1 MIFLLSNKILDVN
14 DYKKTFL
21 KRLKQ
26 TLMETENGYKYKSIN
41 FYCENLFI
49 LKFFLYLFIL
59 FIQNVNKK

>member
-1 MIFLLSNKILDVN
+1 MTVLLSNRILDVN
-14 DYKKTFL
+14 DYKRKFL

-49 LKFFLYLFIL
+49 FIY
-59 FIQNVNKK
+59 IIYSKCE